1 MIRRIAL
8 CLLVVGGI
16 SVAGT
21 GCGESQQGSIPARE
35 ITFPVLWA
43 GTDAKGLPT
52 GGIEPAGIAV
62 ETRDDPGFTV
72 TLDDIQAK
80 GAGPQWLASTA
91 MAGVVATLASGVNPS
106 RVDLGYTITGP
117 IDGPSG
123 GAALTVGTLA
133 VIRGDA
139 IRPKVAMTG
148 TVSPDG
154 TIGTVSGVPTKIRA
168 AAAAGYTTV
177 LIPPGN
183 VNEYDPKSRRE
194 VHLPTFGKSL
204 GVTVRVVQ
212 GIAQAYPV
220 FTGKSLAPP
229 VTRTPDITPRAQ
241 GVARR
246 ITRRSVAALSAAGAP
261 ASDVQATTRAL
272 AAGNLPL
279 AYAMALDARQRAA
292 RSTAATRTRTAIA
305 QSGLASVRARL
316 VSQAASLATQ
326 AEAATTRDANPA
338 GLDAGQWMALPA
350 ALGWVTYAQANAQG
364 VGTFLGQQGRV
375 TEASLVDA
383 ARVLADVRLAIATFG
398 PDAVAVVRASPST
411 RTMSEADAV
420 AFLSGDTNF
429 MVRAGAANMDLY
441 EKVSR
446 GQVGAGT
453 AGDIL
458 LSFNALSS
466 TVAQTPQQQDPLLA
480 EIVQSARAL
489 TFYVLGN
496 TLVTGSSLGLSG
508 FGLGSDP
515 TTAAPARLEYAVTAS
530 AAGTDAWLGYDQ
542 TQGWNVS
549 PGAWSSAWG
558 TAMYASLRSGPR
570 RTAGAGIALNE
581 LWYAGING
589 LMLRAAAQV
598 PAP

>member
-43 GTDAKGLPT
+43 GTDAKGVPT

-62 ETRDDPGFTV
+62 ETRDDSGFTV

-91 MAGVVATLASGVNPS
+91 MAGAVATLASGANPS

-123 GAALTVGTLA
+123 GAALTVGT
-133 VIRGDA
+133 
-139 IRPKVAMTG
+139 
-148 TVSPDG
+148 
-154 TIGTVSGVPTKIRA
+154 
-168 AAAAGYTTV
+168 
-177 LIPPGN
+177 
-183 VNEYDPKSRRE
+183 
-194 VHLPTFGKSL
+194 
-204 GVTVRVVQ
+204 
-212 GIAQAYPV
+212 
-220 FTGKSLAPP
+220 
-229 VTRTPDITPRAQ
+229 
-241 GVARR
+241 
-246 ITRRSVAALSAAGAP
+246 
-261 ASDVQATTRAL
+261 
-272 AAGNLPL
+272 
-279 AYAMALDARQRAA
+279 
-292 RSTAATRTRTAIA
+292 
-305 QSGLASVRARL
+305 
-316 VSQAASLATQ
+316 
-326 AEAATTRDANPA
+326 
-338 GLDAGQWMALPA
+338 
-350 ALGWVTYAQANAQG
+350 
-364 VGTFLGQQGRV
+364 FLGQQGRA

-398 PDAVAVVRASPST
+398 PDAVAMVRASPST

-429 MVRAGAANMDLY
+429 MVRAGAANKDLY

-453 AGDIL
+453 AGDIV
-458 LSFNALSS
+458 LSFNALSG

-530 AAGTDAWLGYDQ
+530 AAGTDA
-542 TQGWNVS
+542 
-549 PGAWSSAWG
+549 
-558 TAMYASLRSGPR
+558 
-570 RTAGAGIALNE
+570 
-581 LWYAGING
+581 
-589 LMLRAAAQV
+589 
-598 PAP
+598 